1 MRATAMEA
9 KTFRLKPVLVEECV
23 GDRRSLSPSLPPPS
37 LPAFLSPLCVSV
49 RMSVVGDR
57 SAAAHVFSK
66 ADIAARFGDITT
78 LSETLEYLRGLE

>member
-23 GDRRSLSPSLPPPS
+23 GDR
-37 LPAFLSPLCVSV
+37 
-49 RMSVVGDR
+49 

-66 ADIAARFGDITT
+66 ADIAARFGDVTPLT
-78 LSETLEYLRGLE
+78 ETLEYLHGL

>member
-23 GDRRSLSPSLPPPS
+23 GDR
-37 LPAFLSPLCVSV
+37 
-49 RMSVVGDR
+49 

-66 ADIAARFGDITT
+66 ADISARFGDVTP
-78 LSETLEYLRGLE
+78 LAETLEYLHGL